1 MDKDRSRSGRDPGRS
16 LEAEHDKVAVKV
28 TYDTHKRL
36 KLLAIVED
44 RSVPDIIE
52 ELVRERYGKRQKE
65 IETLIKLA
73 GNPTKVI

>member
-1 MDKDRSRSGRDPGRS
+1 MDKNRTRSGRDRS
-16 LEAEHDKVAVKV
+16 PETDHEKVAVKV

-44 RSVPDIIE
+44 RTVSDILE